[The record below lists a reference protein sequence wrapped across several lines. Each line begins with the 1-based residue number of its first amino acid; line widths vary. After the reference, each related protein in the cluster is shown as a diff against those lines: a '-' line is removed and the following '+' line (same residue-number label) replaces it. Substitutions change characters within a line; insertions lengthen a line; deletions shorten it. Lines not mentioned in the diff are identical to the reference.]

1 MRRTSRWLSLFMAIC
16 LSLLALVAA
25 GCGASAD
32 KENSAKAQTASQ
44 PSRAESSDASM
55 AEGAGKGKSLVL
67 YYSLTGTTERVARQ
81 IQQETGADILK
92 VEPVKEYPTD
102 YDTATKIAKQEQEED
117 ARPAVKTD
125 LSSLAQ
131 YNTIYLG
138 YPIWW
143 NSMPMFFYTILESGA
158 FDGKTVIPF
167 ATSGGSSIDNSVE
180 VLEKL
185 APKARV
191 KEGLTANSGA
201 NIKNWL
207 NKVR

>member
-1 MRRTSRWLSLFMAIC
+1 MRRISRWLVLLMVIC
-16 LSLLALVAA
+16 LSLLALMAA

-32 KENSAKAQTASQ
+32 KESSARVQMASQ
-44 PSRAESSDASM
+44 PSRAESSNASM
-55 AEGAGKGKSLVL
+55 TEGVGKGKSLVL

-102 YDTATKIAKQEQEED
+102 YDTATKIAKQEQEAN
-117 ARPAVKTD
+117 ARPAVKND

-131 YNTIYLG
+131 YDTIYLG

-143 NSMPMFFYTILESGA
+143 NSMPMFFYTMIESGA

-180 VLEKL
+180 VIKEL

-191 KEGLTANSGA
+191 NEGLTANA
-201 NIKNWL
+201 HADIKGWL

>member
-1 MRRTSRWLSLFMAIC
+1 MRRISRWLVLLVAIC
-16 LSLLALVAA
+16 LPLLALMAA

-32 KENSAKAQTASQ
+32 KESSAKAQTASQ
-44 PSRAESSDASM
+44 TSRAESSDASM
-55 AEGAGKGKSLVL
+55 AEGVGKGKSLVL

-102 YDTATKIAKQEQEED
+102 YDTATKIAKQEQGAN

-131 YNTIYLG
+131 YDTIYLG

-143 NSMPMFFYTILESGA
+143 NSMPMFFYTMLESGA

-180 VLEKL
+180 VIKEL

-191 KEGLTANSGA
+191 KEGLTANA
-201 NIKNWL
+201 RADIKAWL

>member
-1 MRRTSRWLSLFMAIC
+1 MRRISRWLVLLMVIC
-16 LSLLALVAA
+16 LSLLALMAA

-32 KENSAKAQTASQ
+32 KESSARAQMASQ
-44 PSRAESSDASM
+44 PSRAESSNASM
-55 AEGAGKGKSLVL
+55 TEGVGKGKSLVL

-102 YDTATKIAKQEQEED
+102 YDTATKIAKQEQEAN
-117 ARPAVKTD
+117 ARPAVKND

-131 YNTIYLG
+131 YDTIYLG

-143 NSMPMFFYTILESGA
+143 NSMPMFFYTMIESGA

-180 VLEKL
+180 VIKEL

-191 KEGLTANSGA
+191 NEGLTANA
-201 NIKNWL
+201 HADIKGWL

>member
-1 MRRTSRWLSLFMAIC
+1 MRRIFRWLVLLMVIC
-16 LSLLALVAA
+16 LSLLALMAA

-32 KENSAKAQTASQ
+32 KESSARVQMASQ
-44 PSRAESSDASM
+44 PSRAESSNASM
-55 AEGAGKGKSLVL
+55 TEGVGKGKSLVL

-102 YDTATKIAKQEQEED
+102 YDTATKIAKQEQEAN

-131 YNTIYLG
+131 YDTIYLG

-143 NSMPMFFYTILESGA
+143 NSMPMFFYTMLESGV

-180 VLEKL
+180 VLEEL

>member
-1 MRRTSRWLSLFMAIC
+1 M
-16 LSLLALVAA
+16 
-25 GCGASAD
+25 
-32 KENSAKAQTASQ
+32 
-44 PSRAESSDASM
+44 
-55 AEGAGKGKSLVL
+55 
-67 YYSLTGTTERVARQ
+67 
-81 IQQETGADILK
+81 
-92 VEPVKEYPTD
+92 
-102 YDTATKIAKQEQEED
+102 
-117 ARPAVKTD
+117 
-125 LSSLAQ
+125 SSLAQ
-131 YNTIYLG
+131 FDTIYLG

-143 NSMPMFFYTILESGA
+143 NSMPMFFYTMLESGV

-180 VLEKL
+180 VLEEL

>member
-1 MRRTSRWLSLFMAIC
+1 MRRISRWLVLLMAIC
-16 LSLLALVAA
+16 LSLLALMAA

-32 KENSAKAQTASQ
+32 KESSARAQMASQ
-44 PSRAESSDASM
+44 PSRAESSNASM
-55 AEGAGKGKSLVL
+55 TEGVGKGKSLVL

-102 YDTATKIAKQEQEED
+102 YDTATKIAKQEQEAN
-117 ARPAVKTD
+117 ARPAVKND

-131 YNTIYLG
+131 YDTIYLG

-143 NSMPMFFYTILESGA
+143 NSMPMFFYTMIESGA

-180 VLEKL
+180 VIKEL

-191 KEGLTANSGA
+191 NEGLTANA
-201 NIKNWL
+201 HADIKGWL

>member
-1 MRRTSRWLSLFMAIC
+1 MRRTSRWLSLLMAIC
-16 LSLLALVAA
+16 LSLLALIVA
-25 GCGASAD
+25 GCGALAD
-32 KENSAKAQTASQ
+32 KESSAKAQTASQ
-44 PSRAESSDASM
+44 IPRAESSDAPM
-55 AEGAGKGKSLVL
+55 AGSVGKGKSLVL
-67 YYSLTGTTERVARQ
+67 YYSLTGTTERVAKK

-92 VEPVKEYPTD
+92 VEPVQEYPVD
-102 YDTATKIAKQEQEED
+102 YSTATKIAKQEQEED